1 MRIPFP
7 TSIPM
12 MQALL
17 FFGGLLAVQLLEGTD
32 PAFAMLMLI
41 AQVFAVMAFN
51 ALGGMPDVAGSFCLF
66 SLLPNVTVPEIAHA
80 IVRQPG
86 DYHILEPLKTS
97 AVCAIFYAS
106 IYLVARF
113 VVMLPHPLPL
123 LDRVKF
129 SLNELRVVSVLS
141 AILSLAIMTAALAA
155 GEVRDGTILA
165 ALQHFYPLLNSL
177 SVITATYVRLKS
189 TDGRSAMNWYVALIL
204 AAAIIPGVLG
214 ASKEGM
220 LTPPLCWLLVCA
232 AGRYRFTRPQVA
244 VLAGFLVVVWVF
256 VYPYSQ
262 NARDV
267 VRSARSFPERIA
279 VIVAYFRNPAT
290 VEDTASNIDPDTSE
304 FGESSTKLS
313 IVQRFS
319 LLNSAGML
327 VNADNTEGF
336 TGIERYF
343 PAFLAIVPHFVWP
356 NRPVPIASNELGHKA
371 GFKMGANDTTTGI
384 AISSPAL
391 FYDAGGWL
399 GLPVYT
405 VLDFLLYFFVLRSIV
420 GNATQSIWGMMMI
433 GATAYISGI
442 FFPSTPIVFIEQFL
456 AIFAFLVACLKI
468 VAYVSESL
476 FARPVTQSTSV

>member
-1 MRIPFP
+1 MRLPFP

-17 FFGGLLAVQLLEGTD
+17 FLGALLAVQLLEGTD
-32 PAFAMLMLI
+32 PPFALLMLV
-41 AQVFAVMAFN
+41 AQVFAIMAFN
-51 ALGGMPDVAGSFCLF
+51 ALGGMSHVAGSFCLF
-66 SLLPNVTVPEIAHA
+66 SLLPNVTVPEMAHA
-80 IVRQPG
+80 IVLQPG
-86 DYHILEPLKTS
+86 DYHLLVPLQTA

-106 IYLVARF
+106 LYAVARF
-113 VVMLPHPLPL
+113 VIMLPHPPPL

-129 SLNELRVVSVLS
+129 SLAELRAVSVLS
-141 AILSLAIMTAALAA
+141 SILSLAIMTAALAA
-155 GEVRDGTILA
+155 GEVRDGTPLA
-165 ALQHFYPLLNSL
+165 AIQHFYPLLNPL

-189 TDGRSAMNWYVALIL
+189 TQGRSAMGWYVAVIL

-220 LTPPLCWLLVCA
+220 LTPLLCWLLVCA
-232 AGRYRFTRPQVA
+232 AARYRFSRPQVA
-244 VLAGFLVVVWVF
+244 ILAGCLVVAWVF

-279 VIVAYFRNPAT
+279 VIVAYFRNPST
-290 VEDTASNIDPDTSE
+290 VEDTASNIDPDSSE

-327 VNADNTEGF
+327 VNADSIEGF
-336 TGIERYF
+336 TDIERYF
-343 PAFLAIVPHFVWP
+343 PAFVAIVPHFVWP
-356 NRPVPIASNELGHKA
+356 DRPVAIHSNELGHKA
-371 GFKMGANDTTTGI
+371 GFKMGPNDTTTGI

-405 VLDFLLYFFVLRSIV
+405 MLDFLLYFYVLRSIV
-420 GNATQSIWGMMMI
+420 GTATQSIWGLMLI
-433 GATAYISGI
+433 GATAYVSGV
-442 FFPSTPIVFIEQFL
+442 FLPSTPIELIQQFVTVFAL
-456 AIFAFLVACLKI
+456 LVGCLKI
-468 VAYVSESL
+468 VAYLSESL
-476 FARPVTQSTSV
+476 FARPVTQPR